1 VKVETPAQQL
11 LFTTTLIQSA
21 STSGTGFVFN
31 ALSGG
36 DTYPVLVTNKHVA
49 MAPGPGSFSMFPAAG
64 DGQPLLG
71 ERVNFTHH
79 DLASLWVGHPNADV
93 DLAAMLVGPFV
104 NLSAQQGKPV
114 FFRAV
119 GADVCPSDEVVEDLD
134 AIEPITFIGYPNAL
148 YDKVNLTPIAR
159 RGHTATPVH
168 LDYNGLPSFLI
179 DASVFPGSS
188 GSPVFIVQD
197 GGYRSKGSYMLGASR
212 MLFVGAVAAVH
223 VQADSGKLITGA
235 TPSMSFNQ
243 MLDLGIV
250 FNWRAVIETIET
262 LFSARGLK
270 YGAPAPPADPA
281 AIDISQDEE
290 PPARPQT

>member
-1 VKVETPAQQL
+1 VKVETPAQQM
-11 LFTTTLIQSA
+11 LFTTTLIQGT
-21 STSGTGFVFN
+21 STAGTGFVFN

-36 DTYPVLVTNKHVA
+36 DVYPVLVTNKHVA
-49 MAPGPGSFSMFPAAG
+49 MTPGRGSFSMFPARG

-71 ERVNFTHH
+71 ERVNFTHD
-79 DLASLWVGHPNADV
+79 DLSSLWVGHPTPDV

-119 GADVCPSDEVVEDLD
+119 GADICPSDDVVDDLD
-134 AIEPITFIGYPNAL
+134 AIEPVTFVGYPNAL

-159 RGHTATPVH
+159 RGHTATPIH

-188 GSPVFIVQD
+188 GSPVFVVQE
-197 GGYRSKGSYMLGASR
+197 GGYRSKGSFMLGASR
-212 MLFVGAVAAVH
+212 ILFVGAVAAVH
-223 VQADSGKLITGA
+223 VQPDSGKLITGA
-235 TPSMSFNQ
+235 TPSVSFNQ

-250 FNWRAVIETIET
+250 FNWRAVIETIEA
-262 LFSARGLK
+262 LFAVRGLE
-270 YGAPAPPADPA
+270 YGAPAPEPDA
-281 AIDISQDEE
+281 AEVDITQEEE
-290 PPARPQT
+290 PPVRPA